1 MTVGPLS
8 ARVATLCDEI
18 VAQVGPEAGGQAIQV
33 RDRLSEPLRVAI
45 AGRLKAGKSTLVNA
59 LIGRRV
65 APTAVGECTRVVTR
79 FRYGA
84 ADRVDVVLRDG
95 TRTSLPLGDDGMIP
109 RRLGVPG
116 DRIAHVDVRLT
127 SDKLRDL
134 IVVDTPGLASTDSR
148 VSARAAAEL
157 GESAAPFD
165 GDIDADSAS
174 EVAAAEA
181 VVYVFTQA
189 VRADDVQALESFR
202 AASARLASSPIN
214 ALGVFGKVDT
224 LVGGAGDPWPVA
236 VPLAEQQARLLART
250 VSEVVP
256 VVGLLAETGEAGRL
270 TAADCAALRELSGL
284 PAAELRVLLA
294 SVDLFRSRPAPVS
307 AQRRD
312 RLLGLLD
319 LYGIGLALA
328 ELTAQPQLGTGELVR
343 RLVRASGFPRLRDT
357 VEQTLRWRA
366 DAIKAGWAL
375 SRLERV
381 AGHTSDRH
389 DREALRDAIERL
401 LREPA
406 YHRLRLLEVAQRVTT
421 GVVPMPAAWE
431 QELVRLATSDDPRW
445 ILRLP
450 QAGAPELAAAAVE
463 AANRWRVYAVAGAG
477 PAQSRVAQVAHRG
490 FHLLSQAIRDRPPHE
505 PADLTQ
511 AGPTQAGPAWTGS
524 DRAEPTQAGP
534 AWSGPSTAEPT
545 QVGITQADRSWT
557 GPSTAEPT
565 QAGPTQAGLTQ
576 AGPMAAGPAQAGPD
590 QAEVTQAQPGQA
602 DLTQAG
608 PTVAGP
614 ARDGSRW
621 PG

>member
-18 VAQVGPEAGGQAIQV
+18 VAQVGPEAGGQAIHV

-95 TRTSLPLGDDGMIP
+95 ARSSLPLGDDGMIP
-109 RRLGVPG
+109 QRLGVPA
-116 DRIAHVDVRLT
+116 DRIAYVDVSLT

-134 IVVDTPGLASTDSR
+134 TVVDTPGLASTDTR

-157 GESAAPFD
+157 GESTAPFD
-165 GDIDADSAS
+165 ADIDADSAS

-189 VRADDVQALESFR
+189 VRADDVQALEAFR

-236 VPLAEQQARLLART
+236 GPLAEQQALLLART

-270 TAADCAALRELSGL
+270 TAADCAALRELSLL

-319 LYGIGLALA
+319 LYGIGFALA
-328 ELTAQPQLGTGELVR
+328 ELAADPRLGTGELVR

-357 VEQTLRWRA
+357 LERTLRWRA

-381 AGHTSDRH
+381 AGHTSDRR
-389 DREALRDAIERL
+389 DREALRNAIERL

-421 GVVPMPAAWE
+421 GVVALPVAWE
-431 QELVRLATSDDPRW
+431 QELTRLATSDDARW

-450 QAGAPELAAAAVE
+450 QAGGPELAAAAVE

-490 FHLLSQAIRDRPPHE
+490 FHLLAQAIRDGASQE
-505 PADLTQ
+505 PANPTQVVQAPTVVQGPSQAGWPQSGPTQVGQGPSQPEWPQSEPTQ
-511 AGPTQAGPAWTGS
+511 AVPGPTQAGRGWPA
-524 DRAEPTQAGP
+524 
-534 AWSGPSTAEPT
+534 
-545 QVGITQADRSWT
+545 
-557 GPSTAEPT
+557 
-565 QAGPTQAGLTQ
+565 
-576 AGPMAAGPAQAGPD
+576 
-590 QAEVTQAQPGQA
+590 
-602 DLTQAG
+602 
-608 PTVAGP
+608 
-614 ARDGSRW
+614 
-621 PG
+621 

>member
-8 ARVATLCDEI
+8 ARVATLCDDI
-18 VAQVGPEAGGQAIQV
+18 VGRVGPDVGGQALQV

-79 FRYGA
+79 FRYGS

-95 TRTSLPLGDDGMIP
+95 SRSSLPLADDGMIP
-109 RRLGVPG
+109 QRLGVPL
-116 DRIAHVDVRLT
+116 DRVAHVDVSLT

-134 IVVDTPGLASTDSR
+134 TVVDTPGLASTDAR

-157 GESAAPFD
+157 GAPFD
-165 GDIDADSAS
+165 AGIDADSAS

-189 VRADDVQALESFR
+189 VRADDVRALEAFR
-202 AASARLASSPIN
+202 TASARLASSPIN

-224 LVGGAGDPWPVA
+224 LVGGAADPWPVA
-236 VPLAEQQARLLART
+236 GPLAEQQALLLART

-270 TAADCAALRELSGL
+270 TAADCAALRELSAL

-294 SVDLFRSRPAPVS
+294 SADLFRTRPGPLAAP
-307 AQRRD
+307 RRE
-312 RLLGLLD
+312 RLLSLLD
-319 LYGIGLALA
+319 LYGIGFALA
-328 ELTAQPQLGTGELVR
+328 ELAADPQLGTGELVR

-357 VEQTLRWRA
+357 LEQTLRWRA

-381 AGHTSDRH
+381 AGHTGDPH
-389 DREALRDAIERL
+389 DREALRDAVERL

-421 GVVPMPAAWE
+421 GAVALPVAWE
-431 QELVRLATSDDPRW
+431 QELTRLATSTDARW

-450 QAGAPELAAAAVE
+450 DASDPELAAAAVE
-463 AANRWRVYAVAGAG
+463 AAHRWRVYAVAGAA

-490 FHLLSQAIRDRPPHE
+490 FHLLAQAVREQAARE
-505 PADLTQ
+505 Q
-511 AGPTQAGPAWTGS
+511 AG
-524 DRAEPTQAGP
+524 
-534 AWSGPSTAEPT
+534 
-545 QVGITQADRSWT
+545 
-557 GPSTAEPT
+557 
-565 QAGPTQAGLTQ
+565 
-576 AGPMAAGPAQAGPD
+576 
-590 QAEVTQAQPGQA
+590 EVTQRQTGW
-602 DLTQAG
+602 
-608 PTVAGP
+608 
-614 ARDGSRW
+614 AR
-621 PG
+621 